1 MTGAQKPLQQKQNE
15 IIEEKYTEKMIFW
28 LGWVP
33 PKAIPEQEVENKE
46 FIWKETPGGSGEV
59 QQERK
64 MPKKGTL
71 QCTFHWGVTGAQ
83 NH

>member
-1 MTGAQKPLQQKQNE
+1 
-15 IIEEKYTEKMIFW
+15 MIFW

-33 PKAIPEQEVENKE
+33 PKAIPEQGVENKE

-64 MPKKGTL
+64 RPKKGTL
-71 QCTFHWGVTGAQ
+71 QCIFTEG
-83 NH
+83 